1 MGAVSHSRGPA
12 GSRTRL
18 TRARATA
25 GSGGRVGGRHFQQV
39 SREDQ
44 EPSPTSVGHVMPTLA
59 LGGPALGG
67 DARLQDRAPL
77 TLACQQ
83 RERIDRAAAA
93 LGCGHWAAPLA
104 ASLAGPA

>member
-12 GSRTRL
+12 GSGTRL

-44 EPSPTSVGHVMPTLA
+44 EPSPTSVGHVMPTRA
-59 LGGPALGG
+59 PGGPAFPPMVPPG
-67 DARLQDRAPL
+67 AMRSSYCVVER
-77 TLACQQ
+77 Q
-83 RERIDRAAAA
+83 R
-93 LGCGHWAAPLA
+93 
-104 ASLAGPA
+104 